1 LDEGKTNQKLLSDD
15 IRTEYDLGQPV
26 ISLFKKQNKYN
37 LFHIILLFRFMKILI
52 AEDDESIA
60 DAYKDALESRNHE
73 VILTANGEEC
83 IKKYQSDIKHIRQSN
98 PLTEE
103 QKRKNL
109 SRSFINKE
117 PFDVVIL
124 DYKMPKKDG
133 LQVAKEIFELNPKQR
148 VIFASAYVQDTLV
161 DSVKHLKRVVELMQ
175 KPFGLQQLIDT
186 VEDKE
191 AYEALNNL
199 IVSIRNIK
207 DLNPTN
213 EDMQKLFQNVRRI
226 QKNRTY

>member
-1 LDEGKTNQKLLSDD
+1 MQ
-15 IRTEYDLGQPV
+15 
-26 ISLFKKQNKYN
+26 
-37 LFHIILLFRFMKILI
+37 
-52 AEDDESIA
+52 
-60 DAYKDALESRNHE
+60 
-73 VILTANGEEC
+73 
-83 IKKYQSDIKHIRQSN
+83 QST
-98 PLTEE
+98 PLAEE
-103 QKRKNL
+103 QNRNNCGSDRRHKSNATV
-109 SRSFINKE
+109 

-191 AYEALNNL
+191 SYEALNNL

-213 EDMQKLFQNVRRI
+213 EEMQKLFQNVRRI
-226 QKNRTY
+226 QKYRTY

>member
-1 LDEGKTNQKLLSDD
+1 MPEKISNRSSIYGSS
-15 IRTEYDLGQPV
+15 QPPWQRNR
-26 ISLFKKQNKYN
+26 I
-37 LFHIILLFRFMKILI
+37 
-52 AEDDESIA
+52 ESNCGN
-60 DAYKDALESRNHE
+60 DRRHK
-73 VILTANGEEC
+73 
-83 IKKYQSDIKHIRQSN
+83 SN
-98 PLTEE
+98 ATV
-103 QKRKNL
+103 
-109 SRSFINKE
+109 

-191 AYEALNNL
+191 SYEALNNL

-213 EDMQKLFQNVRRI
+213 EEMQKLFQNVRRI
-226 QKNRTY
+226 QKYRTY

>member
-1 LDEGKTNQKLLSDD
+1 MPEKNQ
-15 IRTEYDLGQPV
+15 TEALTMQQ
-26 ISLFKKQNKYN
+26 SAHLAEQQN
-37 LFHIILLFRFMKILI
+37 
-52 AEDDESIA
+52 
-60 DAYKDALESRNHE
+60 
-73 VILTANGEEC
+73 
-83 IKKYQSDIKHIRQSN
+83 
-98 PLTEE
+98 
-103 QKRKNL
+103 RKNCG
-109 SRSFINKE
+109 SDGHHKSNATV

-213 EDMQKLFQNVRRI
+213 EETEERR
-226 QKNRTY
+226 

>member
-1 LDEGKTNQKLLSDD
+1 
-15 IRTEYDLGQPV
+15 
-26 ISLFKKQNKYN
+26 
-37 LFHIILLFRFMKILI
+37 MKILI
-52 AEDDESIA
+52 AEDDTSIA
-60 DAYKDALESRNHE
+60 EAYKDALETRNHE
-73 VILTANGEEC
+73 IIVTENGEEC
-83 IKKYQSDIKHIRQSN
+83 LKRYQTEALYAQHSA

-103 QKRKNL
+103 QNRKNCE
-109 SRSFINKE
+109 SDPRHKSNATV

-148 VIFASAYVQDTLV
+148 VIFASAYVQDTLI

-199 IVSIRNIK
+199 VVSIRNIK

-213 EDMQKLFQNVRRI
+213 EEMQKLFQNVRRI
-226 QKNRTY
+226 QKYRTY

>member
-1 LDEGKTNQKLLSDD
+1 
-15 IRTEYDLGQPV
+15 
-26 ISLFKKQNKYN
+26 
-37 LFHIILLFRFMKILI
+37 MKILI
-52 AEDDESIA
+52 AEDDTSIA
-60 DAYKDALESRNHE
+60 EAYKDALETRNHE
-73 VILTANGEEC
+73 IILTENGEEC
-83 IKKYQSDIKHIRQSN
+83 LKKYQTESLTMQQSDYSA
-98 PLTEE
+98 E
-103 QKRKNL
+103 QQNRKNCG
-109 SRSFINKE
+109 SYGRHKSNATV

-199 IVSIRNIK
+199 IVSIRNIN
-207 DLNPTN
+207 DLNLTN
-213 EDMQKLFQNVRRI
+213 QEIQKLFQNVRRI
-226 QKNRTY
+226 QKYRTY

>member
-1 LDEGKTNQKLLSDD
+1 
-15 IRTEYDLGQPV
+15 
-26 ISLFKKQNKYN
+26 
-37 LFHIILLFRFMKILI
+37 MKILI
-52 AEDDESIA
+52 AEDDTSIA
-60 DAYKDALESRNHE
+60 EAYKDALETRNHE
-73 VILTANGEEC
+73 IILTENGEEC
-83 IKKYQSDIKHIRQSN
+83 LKKYQTESLTMQQSGYSA
-98 PLTEE
+98 E
-103 QKRKNL
+103 QQNRKNCG
-109 SRSFINKE
+109 SYGRHKSNATV

-199 IVSIRNIK
+199 IVSIRNIN
-207 DLNPTN
+207 DLNLTN
-213 EDMQKLFQNVRRI
+213 QEIALG
-226 QKNRTY
+226 

>member
-1 LDEGKTNQKLLSDD
+1 
-15 IRTEYDLGQPV
+15 
-26 ISLFKKQNKYN
+26 
-37 LFHIILLFRFMKILI
+37 MKILI
-52 AEDDESIA
+52 AEDNESIA
-60 DAYKDALESRNHE
+60 EAYKDALESRNHE

-83 IKKYQSDIKHIRQSN
+83 FRKYQSDTKHIRQSN

-109 SRSFINKE
+109 SRGFINKK

>member
-1 LDEGKTNQKLLSDD
+1 
-15 IRTEYDLGQPV
+15 
-26 ISLFKKQNKYN
+26 
-37 LFHIILLFRFMKILI
+37 MKILI
-52 AEDDESIA
+52 AEDDTSIA
-60 DAYKDALESRNHE
+60 EAYKDALETRNHE
-73 VILTANGEEC
+73 IIVTENGEEC
-83 IKKYQSDIKHIRQSN
+83 LKKYQTEALNMQQSVPLAEEQNQKNCGSDRRQSN
-98 PLTEE
+98 TTV
-103 QKRKNL
+103 
-109 SRSFINKE
+109 
-117 PFDVVIL
+117 PFDIVIL

-191 AYEALNNL
+191 AYKALNTL
-199 IVSIRNIK
+199 IISIRNIK

-213 EDMQKLFQNVRRI
+213 EEMKKLFQNVRRI
-226 QKNRTY
+226 QKYRTY

>member
-1 LDEGKTNQKLLSDD
+1 
-15 IRTEYDLGQPV
+15 
-26 ISLFKKQNKYN
+26 
-37 LFHIILLFRFMKILI
+37 MKILI
-52 AEDDESIA
+52 AEDDTSIA
-60 DAYKDALESRNHE
+60 EAYKDALETRNHE
-73 VILTANGEEC
+73 IILTENGEEC
-83 IKKYQSDIKHIRQSN
+83 LKKYQTESLTMQQSGYSA
-98 PLTEE
+98 E
-103 QKRKNL
+103 QQNRKNCG
-109 SRSFINKE
+109 SYGRHKSNATV

-199 IVSIRNIK
+199 IVSIRNIN
-207 DLNPTN
+207 DLNLTN
-213 EDMQKLFQNVRRI
+213 EEIQKLFQYVRRI
-226 QKNRTY
+226 QKYRTY

>member
-1 LDEGKTNQKLLSDD
+1 
-15 IRTEYDLGQPV
+15 
-26 ISLFKKQNKYN
+26 
-37 LFHIILLFRFMKILI
+37 MKILI
-52 AEDDESIA
+52 AEDDTSIA
-60 DAYKDALESRNHE
+60 EAYKDALETRNHE
-73 VILTANGEEC
+73 IILTENGEEC
-83 IKKYQSDIKHIRQSN
+83 LKKYQTESLTMQQSGYSA
-98 PLTEE
+98 E
-103 QKRKNL
+103 QQNRKNCG
-109 SRSFINKE
+109 SYGRHKSNATV

-199 IVSIRNIK
+199 IVSIRNIN
-207 DLNPTN
+207 DLNLTN
-213 EDMQKLFQNVRRI
+213 QEIQKLFQNVRRI
-226 QKNRTY
+226 QKYRTY

>member
-1 LDEGKTNQKLLSDD
+1 
-15 IRTEYDLGQPV
+15 
-26 ISLFKKQNKYN
+26 
-37 LFHIILLFRFMKILI
+37 MKILI
-52 AEDDESIA
+52 AEDDTSIA
-60 DAYKDALESRNHE
+60 EAYKDALETRNHE
-73 VILTANGEEC
+73 IILTENGEEC
-83 IKKYQSDIKHIRQSN
+83 LKKYQTESLTMQQSGYSA
-98 PLTEE
+98 E
-103 QKRKNL
+103 QQNRKNCG
-109 SRSFINKE
+109 SYGRHKSNATV

-199 IVSIRNIK
+199 IVSIRNIS
-207 DLNPTN
+207 DLNLTN
-213 EDMQKLFQNVRRI
+213 QEIQKLFQNVRRI
-226 QKNRTY
+226 QKYRTY